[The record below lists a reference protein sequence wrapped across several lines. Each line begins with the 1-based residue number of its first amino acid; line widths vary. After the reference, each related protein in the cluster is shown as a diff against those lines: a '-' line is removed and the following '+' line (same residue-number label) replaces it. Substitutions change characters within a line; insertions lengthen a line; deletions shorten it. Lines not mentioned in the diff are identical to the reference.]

1 MSQRANRMT
10 FWGWMGAPALVCVG
24 ATLLFAAPI
33 RVFGLQ
39 PPEPIFPMVPAFAWA
54 VLRPSL
60 AAPFVLL
67 LLGLFLDLTW
77 GAPTGLWSISLIV
90 AYGLILLSRG
100 MMSGQGRAMM
110 WMWYAFACALAMGC
124 AYAAT
129 ALEAGVPPSLLA
141 VFWQYLPTVLLYPF
155 ADRLIER
162 FEDAD
167 VRFR

>member
-1 MSQRANRMT
+1 LSQKADRMD
-10 FWGWMGAPALVCVG
+10 FWSWMGAPALICV
-24 ATLLFAAPI
+24 AVTLLFAAPI

-67 LLGLFLDLTW
+67 ALGLFLDMTW
-77 GAPTGLWSISLIV
+77 GAPTGLWGLSLIV
-90 AYGLILLSRG
+90 AYVLVLMSRSI
-100 MMSGQGRAMM
+100 MSGQGRVMM
-110 WMWYAFACALAMGC
+110 GLWYAIVSAAAMGL
-124 AYAAT
+124 AYGAT
-129 ALEAGVPPSLLA
+129 SLQAGVAPSLVA
-141 VFWQYLPTVLLYPF
+141 TFWQYLPTLLLYPF
-155 ADRLIER
+155 AYGLIER